1 METASPLPG
10 KRVGPRWLP
19 PALRVRPYRWY
30 WSAQW
35 PVLLGTWM
43 QTVALGYFVYTQTR
57 SVNAVAF
64 VAAASGLPALALSVF
79 GGALADRYPRRRIL
93 LVTQSTL
100 GLGAT
105 TLAVLALSGHF
116 SLGAIVVVAVVFGSS
131 AAVDLPTS
139 QALVADL
146 VSRELV
152 VNAMALAASAMS
164 ICRLVGPSVAGL
176 LYAAAGPGACFA
188 CLAVAYLA
196 PISVLLMVVP
206 DIAPAGRAGSRRL
219 LVDVAAGFA
228 AAWRDPLLRGV
239 VGAGGMLSLLGVSYM
254 PFLPVLASSR
264 LHVGSSGLGLMYSVG
279 GVGGLT
285 GALLLS
291 TLGRGRGRRWFL
303 VGGGVLYALSLATVA
318 RSAWLGWTLPALVGV
333 SLAFVA
339 INTTLITFIQTD
351 ADPAV
356 RGRLLGLYATQA
368 VGLQPLGTLLYSVLG
383 FAQLFNGV
391 TVGAVLVG
399 ASAVAVGLRG
409 GLGSRGP
416 VVAPPPLPS
425 PSPLPGGPV
434 EQRGEGPAPA
444 SGSGR

>member
-239 VGAGGMLSLLGVSYM
+239 LGAGGMLSLLGVSYM

-416 VVAPPPLPS
+416 VVAPPPLQPL
-425 PSPLPGGPV
+425 PLPGGPV
-434 EQRGEGPAPA
+434 EQRGE
-444 SGSGR
+444 

>member
-10 KRVGPRWLP
+10 KRAGPRWLP

-105 TLAVLALSGHF
+105 TLAILALSGHF

-434 EQRGEGPAPA
+434 EQRGE
-444 SGSGR
+444 

>member
-239 VGAGGMLSLLGVSYM
+239 LGAGGMLSLLGVSYM

-434 EQRGEGPAPA
+434 EQRGE
-444 SGSGR
+444 

>member
-10 KRVGPRWLP
+10 KRAGPRWLP

-105 TLAVLALSGHF
+105 TLAILALSGHF

-239 VGAGGMLSLLGVSYM
+239 LGAGGMLSLLGVSYM

>member
-1 METASPLPG
+1 METALPPAG
-10 KRVGPRWLP
+10 NVTGPRWLP
-19 PALRVRPYRWY
+19 PALRVRSYRWY

-100 GLGAT
+100 GLGAA
-105 TLAVLALSGHF
+105 TLAILAATGHF
-116 SLGAIVVVAVVFGSS
+116 NLGAIVVVAVVFGSS

-146 VSRELV
+146 VRRELV

-164 ICRLVGPSVAGL
+164 VSRLVGPSIAGV
-176 LYAAAGPGACFA
+176 LYAVAGPGACFA

-196 PISVLLMVVP
+196 PISVLWMVVP
-206 DIAPAGRAGSRRL
+206 DIAPAGRASSQRL
-219 LVDVAAGFA
+219 LTDVAAGFA

-239 VGAGGMLSLLGVSYM
+239 MGAGAMLSLLGVSYM

-264 LHVGSSGLGLMYSVG
+264 LHVGSGGLGLMYSVG
-279 GVGGLT
+279 GVGGLA

-291 TLGRGRGRRWFL
+291 VLGRGRGRRWFL
-303 VGGGVLYALSLATVA
+303 IGGGVLYALSLATVA
-318 RSAWLGWTLPALVGV
+318 RSSWLGWTLAALVGV

-339 INTTLITFIQTD
+339 INTTLITVIQTD
-351 ADPAV
+351 ADPAL

-383 FAQLFNGV
+383 SAQLFNGV

-399 ASAVAVGLRG
+399 ACAVAVGLGG
-409 GLGSRGP
+409 GLATVRT
-416 VVAPPPLPS
+416 VVASPPMPG
-425 PSPLPGGPV
+425 PSPLPDRP
-434 EQRGEGPAPA
+434 GE
-444 SGSGR
+444 

>member
-1 METASPLPG
+1 METALPVAG
-10 KRVGPRWLP
+10 KGAGPRWLP
-19 PALRVRPYRWY
+19 PALRVRSYRWY

-43 QTVALGYFVYTQTR
+43 QTVALGYYVYSRTG

-64 VAAASGLPALALSVF
+64 VAAASGLPALALSVV
-79 GGALADRYPRRRIL
+79 GGALADRYPRRHIL

-100 GLGAT
+100 GLGAA
-105 TLAVLALSGHF
+105 TLAILASTGHF
-116 SLGAIVVVAVVFGSS
+116 SLVAIVVVAVVFGSS

-146 VSRELV
+146 VRRDLV
-152 VNAMALAASAMS
+152 LNAMALAASAMS
-164 ICRLVGPSVAGL
+164 VCRIVGPSVAGV
-176 LYAAAGPGACFA
+176 LYAVAGPGACFA
-188 CLAVAYLA
+188 CLAIAYLA
-196 PISVLLMVVP
+196 PISVLWMVVP

-219 LVDVAAGFA
+219 VTDVAAGFA

-239 VGAGGMLSLLGVSYM
+239 MGAGAMLSLLGVSYM

-264 LHVGSSGLGLMYSVG
+264 LHVGSSGLGVMYSVG

-291 TLGRGRGRRWFL
+291 ALGRGRGRRWFL
-303 VGGGVLYALSLATVA
+303 VGGGALYALSLATVA
-318 RSAWLGWTLPALVGV
+318 RSSWLGWTLPALVGV

-339 INTTLITFIQTD
+339 INTTLITVIQTD

-383 FAQLFNGV
+383 SAHLFDGV

-399 ASAVAVGLRG
+399 ACAVAVGLGG
-409 GLGSRGP
+409 GLATSGTVGASPPMRSPTP
-416 VVAPPPLPS
+416 VQDPP
-425 PSPLPGGPV
+425 
-434 EQRGEGPAPA
+434 GE
-444 SGSGR
+444 

>member
-1 METASPLPG
+1 METAVPLTG
-10 KRVGPRWLP
+10 KGAGPRWLP
-19 PALRVRPYRWY
+19 PALRVRSYRWY

-64 VAAASGLPALALSVF
+64 VAAASGLPALALSVL
-79 GGALADRYPRRRIL
+79 GGTLADRYPRRRIL

-100 GLGAT
+100 GLGAA
-105 TLAVLALSGHF
+105 TLAILASTGHF

-146 VSRELV
+146 VRRELV

-164 ICRLVGPSVAGL
+164 ICRLVGPSVAGV
-176 LYAAAGPGACFA
+176 LYAVAGPGACFA

-196 PISVLLMVVP
+196 PISVLWIVVP
-206 DIAPAGRAGSRRL
+206 DIAPPGRSGSQRL
-219 LVDVAAGFA
+219 RTDVAAGFA

-239 VGAGGMLSLLGVSYM
+239 MGAGAMLSLLGVSYM

-291 TLGRGRGRRWFL
+291 VLGRGRGRRWFL
-303 VGGGVLYALSLATVA
+303 VGGGALYALSLATVA
-318 RSAWLGWTLPALVGV
+318 RSSWLGWTLPALVGV

-339 INTTLITFIQTD
+339 INTTLITVIQTD

-368 VGLQPLGTLLYSVLG
+368 VGLQPLGTLLYSLLG
-383 FAQLFNGV
+383 SAQLFNGV
-391 TVGAVLVG
+391 TVGALTVG
-399 ASAVAVGLRG
+399 ACAVALGLAG
-409 GLGSRGP
+409 GLATGGTA
-416 VVAPPPLPS
+416 VVPPPMAIPPS
-425 PSPLPGGPV
+425 PGAGT
-434 EQRGEGPAPA
+434 GE
-444 SGSGR
+444 

>member
-1 METASPLPG
+1 METASPLAKG
-10 KRVGPRWLP
+10 AGPRWLP
-19 PALRVRPYRWY
+19 PALRVRSYRWY

-100 GLGAT
+100 GLGAA
-105 TLAVLALSGHF
+105 TLALLAVTGHF

-146 VSRELV
+146 VSRQLV

-164 ICRLVGPSVAGL
+164 VCRLVGPAIAGV
-176 LYAAAGPGACFA
+176 LYATAGPGACFA

-196 PISVLLMVVP
+196 PISVLWMVVP

-219 LVDVAAGFA
+219 LADVGAGFA
-228 AAWRDPLLRGV
+228 AAWRDPLLRRV
-239 VGAGGMLSLLGVSYM
+239 MGAGAMLSLLGVSYM

-291 TLGRGRGRRWFL
+291 VLGRGRGRRWFL
-303 VGGGVLYALSLATVA
+303 VGGGVLYAVSLATVA
-318 RSAWLGWTLPALVGV
+318 RSSFLGWTLPALVGV

-339 INTTLITFIQTD
+339 INTTLITVIQTE
-351 ADPAV
+351 ADPRV

-383 FAQLFNGV
+383 FSQLFNGV

-399 ASAVAVGLRG
+399 ASAVAVGLGG
-409 GLGSRGP
+409 GLATGGTIG
-416 VVAPPPLPS
+416 APASTAGPS
-425 PSPLPGGPV
+425 PVPGGPG
-434 EQRGEGPAPA
+434 EQGGA
-444 SGSGR
+444 

>member
-10 KRVGPRWLP
+10 KRAGPRWLP

-105 TLAVLALSGHF
+105 TLAILALSGHF

-239 VGAGGMLSLLGVSYM
+239 LGAGGMLSLLGVSYM

-434 EQRGEGPAPA
+434 EQRGE
-444 SGSGR
+444 